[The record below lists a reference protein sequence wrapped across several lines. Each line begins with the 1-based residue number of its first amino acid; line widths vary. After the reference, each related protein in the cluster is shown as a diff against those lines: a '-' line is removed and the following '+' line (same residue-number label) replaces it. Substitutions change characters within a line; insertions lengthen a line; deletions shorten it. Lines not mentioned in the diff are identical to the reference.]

1 MTRYTLR
8 HGARTW
14 TVDTSVVTNP
24 VGAPLFATR
33 ASLYAFS
40 ADHAVHLTPQ
50 HPAYGR
56 PDTSYAFEADGF
68 APVDVPTDAVV
79 ATATAPT
86 APTATAAAT
95 GAERHARPHYPDFN
109 YNREAVKQQAEYRVP
124 LVGKPDLGLRFV

>member
-40 ADHAVHLTPQ
+40 ADHTVRLTPQ

-56 PDTSYAFEADGF
+56 PDAAYAFEADGF
-68 APVDVPTDAVV
+68 APVDVPADAVV
-79 ATATAPT
+79 AAT
-86 APTATAAAT
+86 TAAAT
-95 GAERHARPHYPDFN
+95 RAEQHAKPHYVYPDFN
-109 YNREAVKQQAEYRVP
+109 YNREAVTQQAGYRVP
-124 LVGKPDLGLRFV
+124 VVGKPDLGLQFV